1 MKKNNAGKGLV
12 PAAIP
17 ALTIGLDV
25 GDRYSKICGIN
36 RRGEIVERLT
46 INTTRDAVTKR
57 FTGMKRARIVLEVGT
72 HSPWLSRLLAE
83 LGNEVIVANA
93 REVRLISQRNFKSD
107 DIDAETL
114 ARLGRV
120 DPELLAPIT
129 HRGRESQ
136 IHLVTIRAR
145 DTLVR
150 ARSRLIVCVRC
161 TVKSIGHRLP
171 KGWSAEAFAGK
182 FDRYFATDDLPADL
196 KELKGALEPL
206 VVQIR
211 IATKQIG
218 QYDAEI
224 ERLCCDAYRETELF
238 APIKGV
244 GSLTALAF
252 VLLIEDPSRFS
263 ASRKVGSY
271 VGLVPKLSQSGDRD
285 PQGRITKAGDK
296 LLRRLLVQCAHYIL
310 GPYGEDCDLRSWGLK
325 FAERGGKNAKKR
337 AVVAVARKLAVT
349 MHHLWATGAIYD
361 PLYQAHK
368 SERRV
373 AVTKA
378 A

>member
-1 MKKNNAGKGLV
+1 MKKNNAGKGSV
-12 PAAIP
+12 PDAIP

-25 GDRYSKICGIN
+25 GDRYSKICGIS
-36 RRGEIVERLT
+36 RRGEIVERST
-46 INTTRDAVTKR
+46 INTTSDAVTKR

-72 HSPWLSRLLAE
+72 HSPWISRLLSE
-83 LGNEVIVANA
+83 LGHEVIVANA

-114 ARLGRV
+114 ARLGRI
-120 DPELLAPIT
+120 DPELLSPIT

-150 ARSRLIVCVRC
+150 LRSRLIVCVRC
-161 TVKSIGHRLP
+161 TVKSMGHRLP

-182 FDRYFATDDLPADL
+182 FDRYFATEDLPADL
-196 KELKGALEPL
+196 KEIKSALEPL

-211 IATKQIG
+211 IATKQISS
-218 QYDAEI
+218 YDTKI
-224 ERLCCDAYRETELF
+224 ERLCRDTYRETELF
-238 APIKGV
+238 EPIKGV
-244 GSLTALAF
+244 GPITALAF

-263 ASRKVGSY
+263 ASRNVGSY

-310 GPYGEDCDLRSWGLK
+310 GPHGEDCDLRRWGLK
-325 FAERGGKNAKKR
+325 LAERGGKNAKKR
-337 AVVAVARKLAVT
+337 AAVAVARKLAVT
-349 MHHLWATGAIYD
+349 MHHLWATGAVYD
-361 PLYQAHK
+361 PLYRARK
-368 SERRV
+368 AERLAGMKKV
-373 AVTKA
+373 A
-378 A
+378 